1 MAPERR
7 RMPRAERERQM
18 ISVAERMFAER
29 GYQAASMD
37 EIAERVGVSKPMLYE
52 YFGSKEGLFV
62 ACIRQAR
69 AELLAVSTESIAG
82 LTSAEDALRTGLI
95 AFFEFTDSHR
105 RSWELIRR
113 EAIVAGPAAVDEIEA
128 IRRQQTALDT
138 ALFATFL
145 PDLPEQE
152 LAAMAEIVVGA
163 CERLSV
169 WYVQQ
174 SAENTVSAK
183 QAAEYVMQLVWY
195 GLRDRLERRRPGSPT

>member
-1 MAPERR
+1 MAPERRR

-82 LTSAEDALRTGLI
+82 RTSAEDALRTGLI
-95 AFFEFTDSHR
+95 AFFEFTESHR

-145 PDLPEQE
+145 PDVPEQE

-174 SAENTVSAK
+174 SAENAVSAK

-195 GLRDRLERRRPGSPT
+195 GLRDRLKRRPGSPT

>member
-1 MAPERR
+1 MQRR
-7 RMPRAERERQM
+7 RRVPRAERERQM
-18 ISVAERMFAER
+18 IAVAEEMFAER

-69 AELLAVSTESIAG
+69 TELLAVTTRSVDTTDSI
-82 LTSAEDALRTGLI
+82 EDALRNGLV

-113 EAIVAGPAAVDEIEA
+113 EAAIAGKAAADEIEA
-128 IRRQQTALDT
+128 IRQQQTALDV

-145 PDLPEQE
+145 PDAPERDLQ
-152 LAAMAEIVVGA
+152 AAAEIIVGA
-163 CERLSV
+163 CERLST

-174 SAENTVSAK
+174 TDDDPVTAK

-195 GLRDRLERRRPGSPT
+195 GLRDRVHAKP

>member
-1 MAPERR
+1 MPTAPRR

-37 EIAERVGVSKPMLYE
+37 EIAERVGISKPMLYE

-62 ACIRQAR
+62 ACLRQAR

-82 LTSAEDALRTGLI
+82 RTSPEDALRTGLI

-113 EAIVAGPAAVDEIEA
+113 EAAVAGPAAVGEIEA
-128 IRRQQTALDT
+128 IREQQTALDA
-138 ALFATFL
+138 ALFARFL
-145 PDLPEQE
+145 PDAAEPE
-152 LAAMAEIVVGA
+152 LTAMAEIVVGA

-169 WYVQQ
+169 WYVRQQ
-174 SAENTVSAK
+174 DVSAE

-195 GLRDRLERRRPGSPT
+195 GLRDRLERRAGSPT